1 MKYHLFDAHCDT
13 LVKAYEEN
21 KILFKNDLH
30 IDFERLMKYDSPLQF
45 FAMWIDKKY
54 FSNAFDRTN
63 KYIDFFES
71 QIAENKNIV
80 SKVHTYED
88 YINNKKNGRISAFLA
103 IEGGEAI
110 EDKIENLVSLY
121 NRGVRAMTLTWNYAN
136 LIADGTGVEEPKGLT
151 EFGREV
157 VCTMNK
163 LGMIVDVSHLA
174 DKSFW
179 DVCEEAKK
187 PFIATH
193 SNARSI
199 CSHKRN
205 LTDKQ
210 LKTLADKGGVTGLN
224 IYSKFISDNEYCDI
238 SDVLKHVDHILNVAG
253 EDVLGIG
260 CDLDGIETMPEGFSG
275 VESLEY
281 LLNTISDKYGERIAE
296 KIAFKNFSRVLNDT
310 L

>member
-1 MKYHLFDAHCDT
+1 MKYHLIDTHCDT

-21 KILFKNDLH
+21 KVLFKNDLH
-30 IDFERLMKYDSPLQF
+30 IDFERMMKYDSPMQF

-54 FSNAFDRTN
+54 FSNAYEKTN
-63 KYIDFFES
+63 EYIDFFEK
-71 QIAENKNIV
+71 QLDENKSIV
-80 SKVHTYED
+80 SKVLTYSD
-88 YINNKKNGRISAFLA
+88 YLNNRKEGKISALLA

-110 EDKIENLVSLY
+110 EDKIENLFSLY
-121 NRGVRAMTLTWNYAN
+121 NRGVRSMTLTWNYAN
-136 LIADGTGVEEPKGLT
+136 LIADGAGVEEPIGLT

-157 VCTMNK
+157 IYNMNK

-179 DVCEEAKK
+179 DVCGEAKK

-210 LKTLADKGGVTGLN
+210 LKTLADRGGVTGLN
-224 IYSKFISDNEYCDI
+224 IYSKFISDNDICDI
-238 SDVLKHVDHILNVAG
+238 TDILKHVDHILNVAG

-260 CDLDGIETMPEGFSG
+260 CDLDGIETMPEGFTG
-275 VESLEY
+275 IESLEK
-281 LLNTISDKYGERIAE
+281 LINALADRYGERIAE
-296 KIAFKNFSRVLNDT
+296 KIAYSNFARVLKDA

>member
-1 MKYHLFDAHCDT
+1 MKISLIDGHCDT

-21 KILFKNDLH
+21 KTLSKNDLH
-30 IDFERLMKYDSPLQF
+30 IDFERLNKYDSPLQF

-54 FSNAFDRTN
+54 FDHAFNKTN
-63 KYIDFFES
+63 EYIDFFNRE
-71 QIAENKNIV
+71 IENNKTIV
-80 SKVHTYED
+80 SKVLTYQD
-88 YINNKKNGRISAFLA
+88 YLKNKNEGKISALLA

-110 EDKIENLVSLY
+110 EAKIDNLIALF

-136 LIADGTGVEEPKGLT
+136 AIADGAGVEDPKGLT

-157 VCTMNK
+157 VSKMNE

-179 DVCEEAKK
+179 DVCEVAKK

-205 LTDKQ
+205 LTDEQ
-210 LKTLADKGGVTGLN
+210 LKAIANRGGLTGIN
-224 IYSKFISDNEYCDI
+224 IYRTFISDSAVCNMTN
-238 SDVLKHVDHILNVAG
+238 VLNHIDHILNVAG

-260 CDLDGIETMPEGFSG
+260 CDLDGIESMPDGFTG
-275 VESLEY
+275 VESIND
-281 LLNTISDKYGERIAE
+281 LLLAISDKFGERIAE
-296 KIAFKNFSRVLNDT
+296 KIAFGNFSRVLKDT

>member
-1 MKYHLFDAHCDT
+1 MKYHLIDTHCDT
-13 LVKAYEEN
+13 LVRACEEG
-21 KILFKNDLH
+21 KQLFKNDLH
-30 IDFERLMKYDSPLQF
+30 IDFERMLKYDSPMQF

-54 FSNAFDRTN
+54 FSNACKKTN
-63 KYIDFFES
+63 EYIDFFEK
-71 QIAENKNIV
+71 QLNENKNIV
-80 SKVHTYED
+80 SKVLTYGD
-88 YINNKKNGRISAFLA
+88 YINNRKEGKISALLA

-110 EDKIENLVSLY
+110 EDKIDNLISLY

-136 LIADGTGVEEPKGLT
+136 LIADGAGVDDAKGLT

-157 VCTMNK
+157 VYNMNK
-163 LGMIVDVSHLA
+163 LGIIVDVSHLA

-193 SNARSI
+193 SNSRSI

-224 IYSKFISDNEYCDI
+224 IYSKFISDNDTCNMTDI
-238 SDVLKHVDHILNVAG
+238 LKHVDHIINVAG

-260 CDLDGIETMPEGFSG
+260 CDLDGIESMPEGFTG
-275 VESLEY
+275 IESLE
-281 LLNTISDKYGERIAE
+281 LLLDKLTDRYGERIAE
-296 KIAFKNFSRVLNDT
+296 KIACGNFARVIKDIL
-310 L
+310 

>member
-1 MKYHLFDAHCDT
+1 MKYHLIDTHCDT

-21 KILFKNDLH
+21 KILYKNDLH
-30 IDFERLMKYDSPLQF
+30 IDFERMLKYDSPLQF

-54 FSNAFDRTN
+54 FSYAYKKTN
-63 KYIDFFES
+63 EYIDFFEK
-71 QIAENKNIV
+71 QLYENNNIV
-80 SKVHTYED
+80 SKVLTYSD
-88 YINNKKNGRISAFLA
+88 YLNNRKEGKASALLA

-110 EDKIENLVSLY
+110 EDKIENLISLY

-136 LIADGTGVEEPKGLT
+136 LIADGAGVEEPKGLT

-157 VCTMNK
+157 IYNMNK

-193 SNARSI
+193 SNSRKI

-210 LKTLADKGGVTGLN
+210 LKVLADRGGVAGLN
-224 IYSKFISDNEYCDI
+224 IYSKFISDNDSCNMT
-238 SDVLKHVDHILNVAG
+238 DVLKHVDHIINIAG

-260 CDLDGIETMPEGFSG
+260 CDLDGIEMMPEGFTG
-275 VESLEY
+275 IESLEN
-281 LLNTISDKYGERIAE
+281 LLKTLVDRYGERIAE
-296 KIAFKNFSRVLNDT
+296 KIAYGNFARVLKDT